1 MIKLILKLLM
11 RAIKVGIKLDSSVLT
26 DFKCLPENYI
36 IKITVLPNNISVAA
50 VCKNNDIIVLKE
62 IPETADLLVE
72 FKDEKSAINCL
83 LGKCSLATAFCEHRI
98 KIYGNINNAMAVTR
112 IVNTIETYLFPK
124 FITTKLFTPLPQL
137 ETNKC
142 KFYINLLFGGK

>member
-124 FITTKLFTPLPQL
+124 FITT
-137 ETNKC
+137 
-142 KFYINLLFGGK
+142 

>member
-62 IPETADLLVE
+62 IPKTADLLVE

>member
-11 RAIKVGIKLDSSVLT
+11 RAIKVGIKLDGSVLT

>member
-124 FITTKLFTPLPQL
+124 FITNKLFTPLPQL

>member
-62 IPETADLLVE
+62 VPETADLLVE

-124 FITTKLFTPLPQL
+124 FITSKLFTPLPQL

>member
-11 RAIKVGIKLDSSVLT
+11 RGIKVGLKLDESVLA

-36 IKITVLPNNISVAA
+36 IKINVLPNNITVCAQ
-50 VCKNNDIIVLKE
+50 CKNNSIIVLKE
-62 IPETADLLVE
+62 EPQTADLLVE

-98 KIYGNINNAMAVTR
+98 KIYGNINNAMALTR

-124 FITTKLFTPLPQL
+124 FITSKLFTPIPNL
-137 ETNKC
+137 TSSKF

>member
-50 VCKNNDIIVLKE
+50 V
-62 IPETADLLVE
+62 T
-72 FKDEKSAINCL
+72 
-83 LGKCSLATAFCEHRI
+83 
-98 KIYGNINNAMAVTR
+98 
-112 IVNTIETYLFPK
+112 
-124 FITTKLFTPLPQL
+124 
-137 ETNKC
+137 
-142 KFYINLLFGGK
+142 

>member
-124 FITTKLFTPLPQL
+124 FITTKLFTPVPQL
-137 ETNKC
+137 EANKC

>member
-36 IKITVLPNNISVAA
+36 IKITVLPNNISVGA